1 MSDGDEDW
9 VLSAD
14 MLRDYQD
21 PGTPPGTL
29 RPADGE
35 SGPSR
40 IVVTSYGPDDSSV
53 QETSDPASFDRLG
66 GDGRVHWIHVIG
78 LADVKVIEQLGAS
91 FLLHP
96 LALEDVMTLGQRP
109 KAEDYEDSLFAIFQ
123 FLSVTATRLRKT
135 QIALF
140 LGKDFV
146 ITFQPGGP
154 DLLAPVRERIVKGR
168 GRLRQK
174 GACYLAY
181 AVVDLVI
188 DSTFPA
194 LEELGEE
201 LDEVEDAILENPER
215 EDVERLQAVRRELL
229 LLRQVLWAQREV
241 VGRLARE
248 EHDLMPD
255 DVRIYYRDCYD
266 HAVQAMEVSENFR
279 EMASGLLDIYLSS
292 LSHRLNEV
300 MRVLTIISTVFMPL
314 SFLAGVYGMN
324 FDTRHPLNMPELGWR
339 YGYVSFWVV
348 AIGMVSVMLW
358 QFRRRG
364 WI

>member
-1 MSDGDEDW
+1 VSDDDW
-9 VLSAD
+9 LPSAD

-35 SGPSR
+35 SGPAR
-40 IVVTSYGPDDSSV
+40 IIVTTYSSEDASV
-53 QETSDPASFDRLG
+53 RETGDPAGLDALG

-78 LADVKVIEQLGAS
+78 LADVKLVEGLGAA

-109 KAEDYEDSLFAIFQ
+109 KAEDYQETLFAIFQ
-123 FLSVTATRLRKT
+123 SLRMERTRLRKT
-135 QIALF
+135 QVSLF

-146 ITFQPGGP
+146 ITLQPGGE
-154 DLLAPVRERIVKGR
+154 DVLSPVRERIVKGR

-181 AVVDLVI
+181 AVVDLII

-194 LEELGEE
+194 LESLGDE
-201 LDEVEDAILENPER
+201 LDEVEAAILEQPDR
-215 EDVERLQAVRRELL
+215 EDVEWLQAVRRELL
-229 LLRQVLWAQREV
+229 ILRQVLWAQREV

-248 EHDLMPD
+248 DHDLMPD
-255 DVRIYYRDCYD
+255 DIRIYFRDCYD

-300 MRVLTIISTVFMPL
+300 MRVLTIISTIFMPL

-324 FDTRHPLNMPELGWR
+324 FDTRNPLNMPELGWR
-339 YGYVSFWVV
+339 YGYLGFW
-348 AIGMVSVMLW
+348 ALTIGLLSVMLW

>member
-1 MSDGDEDW
+1 VSDEDW
-9 VLSAD
+9 IQNAD

-35 SGPSR
+35 SGPAR
-40 IVVTSYGPDDSSV
+40 IVITSYAPEDV
-53 QETSDPASFDRLG
+53 AVRETGDAAGLDGLG
-66 GDGRVHWIHVIG
+66 ADGRVHWIHVIG
-78 LADVKVIEQLGAS
+78 LADVKVVEQLGAA

-109 KAEDYEDSLFAIFQ
+109 KVEDYEDSLFAIFQ
-123 FLSVTATRLRKT
+123 FLSVERKRLRKT
-135 QIALF
+135 QVALF

-146 ITFQPGGP
+146 ITFQPGGT
-154 DLLAPVRERIVKGR
+154 DITAPVRERVVKGR

-181 AVVDLVI
+181 AIVDLVI

-194 LEELGEE
+194 LEDLGDE
-201 LDEVEDAILENPER
+201 LDDVEEAILEDPDK

-248 EHDLMPD
+248 DHELMPD
-255 DVRIYYRDCYD
+255 DIRIYYRDCYD

-324 FDTRHPLNMPELGWR
+324 FDTHQPLNMPELGWR
-339 YGYVSFWVV
+339 YGYVGFWVL
-348 AIGMVSVMLW
+348 ALGLVSVMLW

>member
-1 MSDGDEDW
+1 MSDEDW
-9 VLSAD
+9 LPSAD

-35 SGPSR
+35 SGPAR
-40 IVVTSYGPDDSSV
+40 IVVTSYGVEDASV
-53 QETSDPASFDRLG
+53 RETADPAGLDGLG

-78 LADVKVIEQLGAS
+78 LADVKVVEQLGAS

-109 KAEDYEDSLFAIFQ
+109 KAEDYEDTLFAIFQ
-123 FLSVTATRLRKT
+123 VLKMERTRLRKT
-135 QIALF
+135 QLSLF

-146 ITFQPGGP
+146 ITFQPGGE
-154 DLLAPVRERIVKGR
+154 DALSPVRERIVKGR

-194 LEELGEE
+194 LESLGDE
-201 LDEVEDAILENPER
+201 LDEVEDAILDKPDR
-215 EDVERLQAVRRELL
+215 EDVEWLQAVRRELL

-248 EHDLMPD
+248 EHELMPD
-255 DVRIYYRDCYD
+255 DIRIYFRDCYD

-324 FDTRHPLNMPELGWR
+324 FDRQQPLNMPELGWQ
-339 YGYVSFWVV
+339 YGYVGFWAVS
-348 AIGMVSVMLW
+348 IGLISLMLW

>member
-1 MSDGDEDW
+1 MSDEDW
-9 VLSAD
+9 IQSAD

-29 RPADGE
+29 RPAGGE
-35 SGPSR
+35 SGPAR
-40 IVVTSYGPDDSSV
+40 VVVTSYAAEEVSV
-53 QETSDPASFDRLG
+53 REASDATGLDKIG

-78 LADVKVIEQLGAS
+78 LADVKVVEQLGAA
-91 FLLHP
+91 FPLHP
-96 LALEDVMTLGQRP
+96 LALEDVMTFGQRP
-109 KAEDYEDSLFAIFQ
+109 KVEDYQDTLFAIFQ
-123 FLSVTATRLRKT
+123 CLSFSGNRLKKA
-135 QIALF
+135 QLSLF

-146 ITFQPGGP
+146 ITFQPGGA
-154 DLLAPVRERIVKGR
+154 DLLAPIRERISKAH

-194 LEELGEE
+194 LEEIGLE
-201 LDEVEDAILENPER
+201 LDDVEEAILEDPDR

-241 VGRLARE
+241 VGRLARD

-266 HAVQAMEVSENFR
+266 HAVHAMEVSENFR

-292 LSHRLNEV
+292 LSHRLNDV
-300 MRVLTIISTVFMPL
+300 MRVLTIISTIFMPL

-324 FDTRHPLNMPELGWR
+324 FDRSHPLNMPELGWR
-339 YGYVSFWVV
+339 YGYVGFWVV
-348 AIGMVSVMLW
+348 SIGLVSLMVW